1 MWFHSLFDSALFSF
15 LSPRFPYDDDE
26 CDLCVCV
33 CVFVWRLSASFFSMI
48 TAIMSVD
55 LSSTCLF
62 TFSANTRHSHV
73 NCIFLFRHTDTEIKF
88 PFASFHFISLVHI
101 VSVFFAPP
109 TFLCS
114 HILNAWNSILY
125 YVSHCWSRCDFKL
138 YLWRRILLSLRSLLG
153 ASSLCFAALLI
164 GFQDH
169 LNSKGHI
176 KSIFFHSKK
185 MAFELVETHHLNT
198 DRAAH
203 ATKTTATKMKEFNSK
218 EREKKTR
225 AGSRKMRS

>member
-1 MWFHSLFDSALFSF
+1 
-15 LSPRFPYDDDE
+15 
-26 CDLCVCV
+26 
-33 CVFVWRLSASFFSMI
+33 
-48 TAIMSVD
+48 MSVD

-176 KSIFFHSKK
+176 KSIFFFTVKK
-185 MAFELVETHHLNT
+185 WHLNWLKRT
-198 DRAAH
+198 IWILRELHTQPKRQRPKWKSSTRRSEKKKHGLA
-203 ATKTTATKMKEFNSK
+203 
-218 EREKKTR
+218 REKCAHKYICNDKTIR
-225 AGSRKMRS
+225 WKYNAKPLYLNNFRVHFSPVGLFSAIYFVIVAF